1 MDAHDRVLYTFK
13 PQIDYDRVDRTIY
26 WRIMN
31 NVRLNSD
38 VEIVSATIA
47 DQMDEDLS

>member
-1 MDAHDRVLYTFK
+1 MSVWLEVYNISNNI
-13 PQIDYDRVDRTIY
+13 IDYDRVDKTIY
-26 WRIMN
+26 WRAMN
-31 NVRLNSD
+31 NVRLNSE